1 MYEAAAE
8 DLKRVGIEASIIP
21 INFPTWL
28 KSWQQGIWIGE
39 GFGYGYYLAP
49 DMDAGK
55 AFSAASCDK
64 KPAVSVYYC
73 DEAETDLL
81 HRSQSE
87 LDPVKRRAVHA
98 RQL

>member
-39 GFGYGYYLAP
+39 GFGYGY
-49 DMDAGK
+49 
-55 AFSAASCDK
+55 
-64 KPAVSVYYC
+64 
-73 DEAETDLL
+73 
-81 HRSQSE
+81 
-87 LDPVKRRAVHA
+87 
-98 RQL
+98 

>member
-1 MYEAAAE
+1 
-8 DLKRVGIEASIIP
+8 
-21 INFPTWL
+21 
-28 KSWQQGIWIGE
+28 
-39 GFGYGYYLAP
+39 
-49 DMDAGK
+49 MDAGK

-81 HRSQSE
+81 QRSQSE

-98 RQL
+98 RRL